1 MEKTISA
8 TEAVRKFSEILNSIK
23 YRGNRYTVVRGGK
36 AVASICPVEETQVK
50 ERTLGE
56 LKELIRRLPIL
67 GDEAERFEKD
77 LKEIIGTQPS
87 MPKKNQ
93 WA

>member
-23 YRGNRYTVVRGGK
+23 YRGDHYTILRGGK
-36 AVASICPVEETQVK
+36 PIASISPAETPLK

-56 LKELIRRLPIL
+56 LKGLMKKIPRL
-67 GDEAERFEKD
+67 GDEAERFGAD
-77 LKEIIGTQPS
+77 LKKIIKEQPFV
-87 MPKKNQ
+87 PE
-93 WA
+93 

>member
-23 YRGNRYTVVRGGK
+23 YRGNHYTILRGGK
-36 AVASICPVEETQVK
+36 PMASICPLEAPSK
-50 ERTLGE
+50 EKTLAE
-56 LKELIRRLPIL
+56 LKELLKKLPRL
-67 GDEAERFEKD
+67 GDEIERFEKD
-77 LKEIIGTQPS
+77 LKEIIKHQPY
-87 MPKKNQ
+87 MPEKDK

>member
-8 TEAVRKFSEILNSIK
+8 TEVVRKFSEILNSIK
-23 YRGNRYTVVRGGK
+23 YRGNHYTVLRGGK
-36 AVASICPVEETQVK
+36 PVASICPVETYLK

-56 LKELIRRLPIL
+56 LKGLMRGLPRL

-77 LKEIIGTQPS
+77 LKEIIKSQPS
-87 MPKKNQ
+87 MPSKHR

>member
-1 MEKTISA
+1 MEKTVSA

-23 YRGNRYTVVRGGK
+23 YRGNHYTILRGGK
-36 AVASICPVEETQVK
+36 PVASISPVESSLK

-56 LKELIRRLPIL
+56 LKELLKKLPRL

-77 LKEIIGTQPS
+77 LKEIIEHQPY
-87 MPKKNQ
+87 MPEKNR

>member
-23 YRGNRYTVVRGGK
+23 YRGDCYTIVRGGK
-36 AVASICPVEETQVK
+36 RVASICPVEVPWK
-50 ERTLGE
+50 ERS
-56 LKELIRRLPIL
+56 L
-67 GDEAERFEKD
+67 GDLKVLLKNIPKLGIEAERFEKD
-77 LKEIIGTQPS
+77 LKEIMKHQPS
-87 MPKKNQ
+87 LPKEDR

>member
-1 MEKTISA
+1 MEKSISA

-36 AVASICPVEETQVK
+36 AVASICPVETHVK

-77 LKEIIGTQPS
+77 LKEIIKTQPS